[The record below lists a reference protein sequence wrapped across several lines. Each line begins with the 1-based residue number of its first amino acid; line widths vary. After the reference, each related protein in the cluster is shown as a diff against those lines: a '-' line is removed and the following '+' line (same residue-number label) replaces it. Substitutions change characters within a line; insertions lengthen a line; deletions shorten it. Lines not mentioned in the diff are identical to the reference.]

1 MVVKKRIVKSK
12 KKSQKKVQQRR
23 SRKKTSKRVSKRRSQ
38 RRSRKRVSKKK
49 SPKRSLKVRR
59 SRTKSQ
65 KKLIVRRKNSRRRKR
80 SNKKQRGGASATYL
94 RQAIMKRLE
103 GNAIM
108 SLKVNKLFNKSLT
121 RDVEK
126 SFEKL
131 LVVAEDKEFLRKI
144 KELVKSQTALSR
156 WSGPNKRSINPL
168 TAPQTATT
176 GSTAGDHAFKM
187 KRAVGVK
194 LSQISWGLTA
204 LAGPALYYGGWYLVN
219 KLDIYIPG
227 LGRTLGLISMGMA
240 LQKTGITNT
249 LVNKGGQISSV
260 AIESIHSLSNAAIG
274 RIYRT
279 SRATNKIIKVIGDR
293 ISASKRALM
302 GLNPDTSLY
311 LRFKP
316 EDSVGPHG
324 ETLVAVD
331 VAETNTRFVPI
342 PGKFMIDDAGNLVQV
357 EVLVT
362 RPNIHVKFVGEDDF
376 APAAMELADAPA
388 PAAAEDDFAPAAM
401 ELADAP
407 APAAAEESEI
417 HLTTIGVN
425 PKEEEALFAMAKSAI
440 LDQPEP
446 ATAAAAAATVELDE
460 ERAEAL
466 AANLGLDTYM
476 KEYIEGN
483 MVQVAASVK
492 EGRTLDLNGVVLEV
506 LEAIKQVQEAAT
518 SGVAE
523 LGAEK
528 GALEEL
534 RARGKLHPNFKST
547 FSQTSV

>member
-49 SPKRSLKVRR
+49 SSKRSLKVRR

-65 KKLIVRRKNSRRRKR
+65 KKLIVRRKNSRRRKGN
-80 SNKKQRGGASATYL
+80 NKKQRGGGANGAYDSNFL
-94 RQAIMKRLE
+94 RGSGKHKK
-103 GNAIM
+103 
-108 SLKVNKLFNKSLT
+108 KVKPS
-121 RDVEK
+121 EK
-126 SFEKL
+126 SGWKVPNDEYSGS
-131 LVVAEDKEFLRKI
+131 RK
-144 KELVKSQTALSR
+144 KTLAALVKQSAAHADVAAVEYDGALAEHEAKSK
-156 WSGPNKRSINPL
+156 GPNKRRP
-168 TAPQTATT
+168 
-176 GSTAGDHAFKM
+176 HAFKV
-187 KRAVGVK
+187 KREVGVK
-194 LSQISWGLTA
+194 LSQISRGLTA

-240 LQKTGITNT
+240 LQTTGITNT
-249 LVNKGGQISSV
+249 LGVMRGQISSV

-279 SRATNKIIKVIGDR
+279 SRATNKIIKVIGNR
-293 ISASKRALM
+293 ITASKRALM

-342 PGKFMIDDAGNLVQV
+342 PGKFMIDGAGNLVQA

-362 RPNIHVKFVGEDDF
+362 RPNIHVKYVPRRALPPSSSPRG
-376 APAAMELADAPA
+376 
-388 PAAAEDDFAPAAM
+388 EDDFAPAAM

-417 HLTTIGVN
+417 HLTTIVN

-483 MVQVAASVK
+483 MDQVADSVK

-506 LEAIKQVQEAAT
+506 LEAIKQVQEAARHYSEEDFAFGT
-518 SGVAE
+518 PRSG
-523 LGAEK
+523 GPT
-528 GALEEL
+528 GDQ
-534 RARGKLHPNFKST
+534 
-547 FSQTSV
+547 SQDL

>member
-1 MVVKKRIVKSK
+1 MVKKRIVKSK

-23 SRKKTSKRVSKRRSQ
+23 SRKKSSRRVSK

-80 SNKKQRGGASATYL
+80 SNKKQRGGALLSPHT
-94 RQAIMKRLE
+94 REAIMQRLE

-108 SLKVNKLFNKSLT
+108 RRKVYKLFNKSLT
-121 RDVEK
+121 RDDAKLFENLLDVE
-126 SFEKL
+126 
-131 LVVAEDKEFLRKI
+131 EDKEFLQKI
-144 KELVKSQTALSR
+144 NELVESQSELPTSKGL
-156 WSGPNKRSINPL
+156 NKGR
-168 TAPQTATT
+168 
-176 GSTAGDHAFKM
+176 HAFKT
-187 KRAVGVK
+187 KRKVQ
-194 LSQISWGLTA
+194 LSLNTISWGLTA

-249 LVNKGGQISSV
+249 LVNKGGQNIEN

-279 SRATNKIIKVIGDR
+279 SRATNKIIKVIGNR

-302 GLNPDTSLY
+302 GLDSDTSLY

-324 ETLVAVD
+324 ERLVAVD

-342 PGKFMIDDAGNLVQV
+342 PGKFMIDHTGNLVQD

-362 RPNIHVKFVGEDDF
+362 RPKIHVKFVGEGDF
-376 APAAMELADAPA
+376 V
-388 PAAAEDDFAPAAM
+388 PAAM

-446 ATAAAAAATVELDE
+446 ATATAAAATVELDE

-466 AANLGLDTYM
+466 AANLGLDTHM

-483 MVQVAASVK
+483 MDRVAASVHAD
-492 EGRTLDLNGVVLEV
+492 RTLDLNGVVLEV
-506 LEAIKQVQEAAT
+506 LEAIRQVQEAAT
-518 SGVAE
+518 ASAYHPDDFADGGKAGSTHGVDSQE
-523 LGAEK
+523 L
-528 GALEEL
+528 
-534 RARGKLHPNFKST
+534 
-547 FSQTSV
+547 